1 MMLNEVTQ
9 LERVKPQIFV
19 KKDEIKCYRM
29 GCAGCLKGPLRVLK
43 SPIKPTKSF
52 RMSSVRHIF
61 ILCEVPPHPHPQTTV
76 ENRQVHMWKTVP
88 LCRELCLWSQSGLCM
103 QSFLVSIWFQS
114 SLVSIWWVTARAP
127 FPTSGFPA
135 IARLP
140 TSIFLGVNDHI
151 FTWPWPGYINMWGEI
166 WRPQYFCSK

>member
-1 MMLNEVTQ
+1 MMLSEVTQ

-61 ILCEVPPHPHPQTTV
+61 ILCEVPPTLFLFQIYTDNCWELSGTYVKECTTLQRV
-76 ENRQVHMWKTVP
+76 V
-88 LCRELCLWSQSGLCM
+88 S
-103 QSFLVSIWFQS
+103 LVSIWSLQS

-140 TSIFLGVNDHI
+140 TSIFLGANDHI
-151 FTWPWPGYINMWGEI
+151 FTWPWPGYL
-166 WRPQYFCSK
+166 